1 MIADGHYDAFIGAP
15 LTSGMCAGLG
25 FINSA
30 PAIQAGL
37 AYAQH
42 PTKSGGDPGQQTIAM
57 VKGLEEQIPTEEYGT
72 VLLCDNS
79 KACVEAVEAGKADVA
94 AGTWA
99 GLEYYI
105 YETGSTL
112 VTSLLPGQ
120 NMDADIAV
128 SRDCDTQLLAAMNN
142 YIYSI
147 SEDELAGYLSTGNL
161 HPDSS
166 SVLLF
171 ARRYPVQAMMAV
183 TAVTALVAA
192 IVVCLLLRASRQ
204 RAKMQ
209 AVHNRQLS
217 QALQI
222 ARDANEAKTTFLSN
236 MSHDIRTPMNAVIGF
251 STLLAREPDNAVKV
265 REYARKIS
273 AASNHLLG
281 LINDILDISKI
292 ESGKLFLRQSVFS
305 LDELMESVNIVIRPM
320 AGEKKQSFQ
329 VNMGKMAHELELLRQ
344 LQDSGEI
351 IRGVMDPDSNPYA
364 WYEGET
370 ARGIAADIFKATAD
384 RLGLT
389 YEIVPVSTKE
399 EYQAALDSGSVD
411 VWMDM
416 DGCYEDEGGNR
427 YKGTDAYL
435 TTTMS
440 VLRHR
445 GAAEKIERLVTDDEH
460 ITVKEIVSRV
470 WPEAEVTV
478 VDSLEQCREM
488 VLSGQADT
496 ALLMSYSAQKL
507 ARDDVQ
513 NRLQVDIVPGAF
525 LELRM
530 GVNANDSVHF
540 YGLWEKTLGQVA
552 DDMSEEVVQ
561 RYLEETA
568 TPNLLRYLFDHPVYF
583 IAWCA
588 VIFLLVLMVL
598 LYVQSVKSKRRQE
611 KISGQLAVALERAE
625 EATQAKQEFFSKM
638 SHDIRTPMNAVLG
651 MTQVAQKYKND
662 GAKLDNALN
671 AEIATELLEMVGLRV
686 EWAENGKVGIQ
697 RYEASAPDEYFAV
710 FMDMQMPVMDGVTAT
725 RLIRQSSRPDHDI
738 PIFAM
743 TANTFASDRRSCR
756 EAGMTG
762 YIPKP
767 VSVKNIEEALTVIEK

>member
-488 VLSGQADT
+488 VLSGQADA

-552 DDMSEEVVQ
+552 DDMSEEVV
-561 RYLEETA
+561 
-568 TPNLLRYLFDHPVYF
+568 
-583 IAWCA
+583 
-588 VIFLLVLMVL
+588 
-598 LYVQSVKSKRRQE
+598 
-611 KISGQLAVALERAE
+611 
-625 EATQAKQEFFSKM
+625 
-638 SHDIRTPMNAVLG
+638 
-651 MTQVAQKYKND
+651 
-662 GAKLDNALN
+662 
-671 AEIATELLEMVGLRV
+671 
-686 EWAENGKVGIQ
+686 Q

>member
-1 MIADGHYDAFIGAP
+1 MRMHKKIGRVVSGFLAALTLAASMPYAAAETDRQTIRVAFPTQEGMSFFGHSGKVTGYNYDYLEKISEYTGWEMEYVPYGSADGNEAVGSALSDLASGQVDLMGP
-15 LTSGMCAGLG
+15 LLKNA
-25 FINSA
+25 A
-30 PAIQAGL
+30 
-37 AYAQH
+37 
-42 PTKSGGDPGQQTIAM
+42 
-57 VKGLEEQIPTEEYGT
+57 TEEMFEFPENSYGT
-72 VLLCDNS
+72 VYTTLVAL
-79 KACVEAVEAGKADVA
+79 A
-94 AGTWA
+94 AGSLRENNLRDRDVLRV
-99 GLEYYI
+99 GLWQTAETRNGEVLTYLKSENLPYEIVYYDTAA
-105 YETGSTL
+105 EQQQAL
-112 VTSLLPGQ
+112 VGG
-120 NMDADIAV
+120 AV
-128 SRDCDTQLLAAMNN
+128 DV
-142 YIYSI
+142 I
-147 SEDELAGYLSTGNL
+147 
-161 HPDSS
+161 S
-166 SVLLF
+166 SVSLSPVANTRIVAQF
-171 ARRYPVQAMMAV
+171 APRPYYFASTKGNAALIDQLDYAIDCMNVETPNWRTELYNQYYGSEGTNRDL
-183 TAVTALVAA
+183 TA
-192 IVVCLLLRASRQ
+192 Q
-204 RAKMQ
+204 
-209 AVHNRQLS
+209 
-217 QALQI
+217 
-222 ARDANEAKTTFLSN
+222 
-236 MSHDIRTPMNAVIGF
+236 
-251 STLLAREPDNAVKV
+251 
-265 REYARKIS
+265 
-273 AASNHLLG
+273 
-281 LINDILDISKI
+281 
-292 ESGKLFLRQSVFS
+292 
-305 LDELMESVNIVIRPM
+305 
-320 AGEKKQSFQ
+320 
-329 VNMGKMAHELELLRQ
+329 ELELLRQ

-364 WYEGET
+364 WYKGET

-488 VLSGQADT
+488 VLSGQADA

-638 SHDIRTPMNAVLG
+638 SHDIRTP
-651 MTQVAQKYKND
+651 
-662 GAKLDNALN
+662 
-671 AEIATELLEMVGLRV
+671 
-686 EWAENGKVGIQ
+686 
-697 RYEASAPDEYFAV
+697 
-710 FMDMQMPVMDGVTAT
+710 
-725 RLIRQSSRPDHDI
+725 
-738 PIFAM
+738 
-743 TANTFASDRRSCR
+743 
-756 EAGMTG
+756 
-762 YIPKP
+762 
-767 VSVKNIEEALTVIEK
+767 

>member
-128 SRDCDTQLLAAMNN
+128 SRDCDTQLLAA
-142 YIYSI
+142 
-147 SEDELAGYLSTGNL
+147 
-161 HPDSS
+161 
-166 SVLLF
+166 
-171 ARRYPVQAMMAV
+171 
-183 TAVTALVAA
+183 

-236 MSHDIRTPMNAVIGF
+236 MSHDIRTPLNV
-251 STLLAREPDNAVKV
+251 
-265 REYARKIS
+265 
-273 AASNHLLG
+273 
-281 LINDILDISKI
+281 
-292 ESGKLFLRQSVFS
+292 
-305 LDELMESVNIVIRPM
+305 
-320 AGEKKQSFQ
+320 
-329 VNMGKMAHELELLRQ
+329 
-344 LQDSGEI
+344 
-351 IRGVMDPDSNPYA
+351 
-364 WYEGET
+364 
-370 ARGIAADIFKATAD
+370 
-384 RLGLT
+384 
-389 YEIVPVSTKE
+389 
-399 EYQAALDSGSVD
+399 
-411 VWMDM
+411 
-416 DGCYEDEGGNR
+416 
-427 YKGTDAYL
+427 
-435 TTTMS
+435 
-440 VLRHR
+440 
-445 GAAEKIERLVTDDEH
+445 
-460 ITVKEIVSRV
+460 
-470 WPEAEVTV
+470 
-478 VDSLEQCREM
+478 
-488 VLSGQADT
+488 
-496 ALLMSYSAQKL
+496 
-507 ARDDVQ
+507 
-513 NRLQVDIVPGAF
+513 
-525 LELRM
+525 
-530 GVNANDSVHF
+530 
-540 YGLWEKTLGQVA
+540 
-552 DDMSEEVVQ
+552 
-561 RYLEETA
+561 
-568 TPNLLRYLFDHPVYF
+568 
-583 IAWCA
+583 
-588 VIFLLVLMVL
+588 
-598 LYVQSVKSKRRQE
+598 
-611 KISGQLAVALERAE
+611 
-625 EATQAKQEFFSKM
+625 
-638 SHDIRTPMNAVLG
+638 VLG

-743 TANTFASDRRSCR
+743 TANTFASDRRRCR
-756 EAGMTG
+756 EAGMNG

-767 VSVKNIEEALTVIEK
+767 VSVKNSEEALTVIEK

>member
-236 MSHDIRTPMNAVIGF
+236 MSHDIRTPMNAV
-251 STLLAREPDNAVKV
+251 
-265 REYARKIS
+265 
-273 AASNHLLG
+273 
-281 LINDILDISKI
+281 
-292 ESGKLFLRQSVFS
+292 
-305 LDELMESVNIVIRPM
+305 
-320 AGEKKQSFQ
+320 
-329 VNMGKMAHELELLRQ
+329 
-344 LQDSGEI
+344 
-351 IRGVMDPDSNPYA
+351 
-364 WYEGET
+364 
-370 ARGIAADIFKATAD
+370 
-384 RLGLT
+384 
-389 YEIVPVSTKE
+389 
-399 EYQAALDSGSVD
+399 
-411 VWMDM
+411 
-416 DGCYEDEGGNR
+416 
-427 YKGTDAYL
+427 
-435 TTTMS
+435 
-440 VLRHR
+440 
-445 GAAEKIERLVTDDEH
+445 
-460 ITVKEIVSRV
+460 
-470 WPEAEVTV
+470 
-478 VDSLEQCREM
+478 
-488 VLSGQADT
+488 
-496 ALLMSYSAQKL
+496 
-507 ARDDVQ
+507 
-513 NRLQVDIVPGAF
+513 
-525 LELRM
+525 
-530 GVNANDSVHF
+530 
-540 YGLWEKTLGQVA
+540 
-552 DDMSEEVVQ
+552 
-561 RYLEETA
+561 
-568 TPNLLRYLFDHPVYF
+568 
-583 IAWCA
+583 
-588 VIFLLVLMVL
+588 
-598 LYVQSVKSKRRQE
+598 
-611 KISGQLAVALERAE
+611 
-625 EATQAKQEFFSKM
+625 
-638 SHDIRTPMNAVLG
+638 LG

-743 TANTFASDRRSCR
+743 TANTFASDRRRCR
-756 EAGMTG
+756 EAGMNG

-767 VSVKNIEEALTVIEK
+767 VSVKNSEEALTVIEK

>member
-1 MIADGHYDAFIGAP
+1 MRMHKKIGRVVSGFLAALTLAVSMPYAAAETDRQTIRVAFPTQEGMSFFGHSGKVTGYNYDYLEKISEYTGWEMEYVPYGSADGNEAVGSAINDLMDGQVDLMGP
-15 LTSGMCAGLG
+15 LLKNA
-25 FINSA
+25 A
-30 PAIQAGL
+30 
-37 AYAQH
+37 
-42 PTKSGGDPGQQTIAM
+42 
-57 VKGLEEQIPTEEYGT
+57 TEEMFEFPENSYGT
-72 VLLCDNS
+72 VYTTLVAL
-79 KACVEAVEAGKADVA
+79 A
-94 AGTWA
+94 AGSLRENNLRDRDVLRV
-99 GLEYYI
+99 GLWQTAETRNGEVLTYLKSENLPYEIVYYDTAA
-105 YETGSTL
+105 EQQQAL
-112 VTSLLPGQ
+112 VGG
-120 NMDADIAV
+120 AV
-128 SRDCDTQLLAAMNN
+128 DV
-142 YIYSI
+142 I
-147 SEDELAGYLSTGNL
+147 
-161 HPDSS
+161 S
-166 SVLLF
+166 SVSLSPVANTRIVAQF
-171 ARRYPVQAMMAV
+171 APRPYYFASTKGNAALIDQLDYAIDCMNVETPNWRTELYNQYYGSEGTNRDL
-183 TAVTALVAA
+183 TA
-192 IVVCLLLRASRQ
+192 Q
-204 RAKMQ
+204 
-209 AVHNRQLS
+209 
-217 QALQI
+217 
-222 ARDANEAKTTFLSN
+222 
-236 MSHDIRTPMNAVIGF
+236 
-251 STLLAREPDNAVKV
+251 
-265 REYARKIS
+265 
-273 AASNHLLG
+273 
-281 LINDILDISKI
+281 
-292 ESGKLFLRQSVFS
+292 
-305 LDELMESVNIVIRPM
+305 
-320 AGEKKQSFQ
+320 
-329 VNMGKMAHELELLRQ
+329 ELELLRQ

-488 VLSGQADT
+488 VLSGQADA

-638 SHDIRTPMNAVLG
+638 SHDIRTP
-651 MTQVAQKYKND
+651 
-662 GAKLDNALN
+662 
-671 AEIATELLEMVGLRV
+671 
-686 EWAENGKVGIQ
+686 
-697 RYEASAPDEYFAV
+697 
-710 FMDMQMPVMDGVTAT
+710 
-725 RLIRQSSRPDHDI
+725 
-738 PIFAM
+738 
-743 TANTFASDRRSCR
+743 
-756 EAGMTG
+756 
-762 YIPKP
+762 
-767 VSVKNIEEALTVIEK
+767 

>member
-1 MIADGHYDAFIGAP
+1 MRMHKKIGRVVSGFLAA
-15 LTSGMCAGLG
+15 LT
-25 FINSA
+25 
-30 PAIQAGL
+30 L
-37 AYAQH
+37 AVSMPYAAAE
-42 PTKSGGDPGQQTIAM
+42 TDRQTIR
-57 VKGLEEQIPTEEYGT
+57 VGLWQTAETRNGEVLTYLKSENLPYEIVYYDTAAEQQQALVGG
-72 VLLCDNS
+72 
-79 KACVEAVEAGKADVA
+79 AVDV
-94 AGTWA
+94 
-99 GLEYYI
+99 I
-105 YETGSTL
+105 
-112 VTSLLPGQ
+112 
-120 NMDADIAV
+120 
-128 SRDCDTQLLAAMNN
+128 
-142 YIYSI
+142 
-147 SEDELAGYLSTGNL
+147 
-161 HPDSS
+161 S
-166 SVLLF
+166 SVSLSPVANTRIVAQF
-171 ARRYPVQAMMAV
+171 APRPYYFASTKGNAALIDQLDYAIDCMNVETPNWRTELYNQYYGSEGTNRDL
-183 TAVTALVAA
+183 TA
-192 IVVCLLLRASRQ
+192 Q
-204 RAKMQ
+204 
-209 AVHNRQLS
+209 
-217 QALQI
+217 
-222 ARDANEAKTTFLSN
+222 
-236 MSHDIRTPMNAVIGF
+236 
-251 STLLAREPDNAVKV
+251 
-265 REYARKIS
+265 
-273 AASNHLLG
+273 
-281 LINDILDISKI
+281 
-292 ESGKLFLRQSVFS
+292 
-305 LDELMESVNIVIRPM
+305 
-320 AGEKKQSFQ
+320 
-329 VNMGKMAHELELLRQ
+329 ELELLRQ

-351 IRGVMDPDSNPYA
+351 IRGVTDPDSNPYA

-440 VLRHR
+440 ALRHR

-488 VLSGQADT
+488 VLSGQADA

-638 SHDIRTPMNAVLG
+638 SHDIRTP
-651 MTQVAQKYKND
+651 
-662 GAKLDNALN
+662 
-671 AEIATELLEMVGLRV
+671 
-686 EWAENGKVGIQ
+686 
-697 RYEASAPDEYFAV
+697 
-710 FMDMQMPVMDGVTAT
+710 
-725 RLIRQSSRPDHDI
+725 
-738 PIFAM
+738 
-743 TANTFASDRRSCR
+743 
-756 EAGMTG
+756 
-762 YIPKP
+762 
-767 VSVKNIEEALTVIEK
+767 

>member
-1 MIADGHYDAFIGAP
+1 
-15 LTSGMCAGLG
+15 
-25 FINSA
+25 
-30 PAIQAGL
+30 
-37 AYAQH
+37 
-42 PTKSGGDPGQQTIAM
+42 
-57 VKGLEEQIPTEEYGT
+57 
-72 VLLCDNS
+72 
-79 KACVEAVEAGKADVA
+79 
-94 AGTWA
+94 
-99 GLEYYI
+99 
-105 YETGSTL
+105 
-112 VTSLLPGQ
+112 
-120 NMDADIAV
+120 
-128 SRDCDTQLLAAMNN
+128 
-142 YIYSI
+142 
-147 SEDELAGYLSTGNL
+147 
-161 HPDSS
+161 
-166 SVLLF
+166 
-171 ARRYPVQAMMAV
+171 
-183 TAVTALVAA
+183 
-192 IVVCLLLRASRQ
+192 
-204 RAKMQ
+204 
-209 AVHNRQLS
+209 
-217 QALQI
+217 
-222 ARDANEAKTTFLSN
+222 
-236 MSHDIRTPMNAVIGF
+236 
-251 STLLAREPDNAVKV
+251 
-265 REYARKIS
+265 
-273 AASNHLLG
+273 
-281 LINDILDISKI
+281 
-292 ESGKLFLRQSVFS
+292 
-305 LDELMESVNIVIRPM
+305 
-320 AGEKKQSFQ
+320 
-329 VNMGKMAHELELLRQ
+329 
-344 LQDSGEI
+344 
-351 IRGVMDPDSNPYA
+351 MDPDSNPYA

-488 VLSGQADT
+488 VLSGQADA

-598 LYVQSVKSKRRQE
+598 LYVQSVKRKRRQE

-638 SHDIRTPMNAVLG
+638 SHDIRTP
-651 MTQVAQKYKND
+651 
-662 GAKLDNALN
+662 
-671 AEIATELLEMVGLRV
+671 
-686 EWAENGKVGIQ
+686 
-697 RYEASAPDEYFAV
+697 
-710 FMDMQMPVMDGVTAT
+710 
-725 RLIRQSSRPDHDI
+725 
-738 PIFAM
+738 
-743 TANTFASDRRSCR
+743 
-756 EAGMTG
+756 
-762 YIPKP
+762 
-767 VSVKNIEEALTVIEK
+767 